1 MLFTDLLVCYNYGQM
16 KLKLILN
23 PVSRGLKQRGCW
35 TRIQKAL
42 DERKIPYDIE
52 CTEGPGHGTILAK
65 KAVEAGYDTIVSIGG
80 DGMANEVANG
90 MIGSDAVFGVI
101 PCGDANDFPKMIGM
115 PKVDPERACDIIREG
130 FTRTIDVG
138 VINGRYFLNV
148 VGIGIDGE
156 ITEAKARIKHY
167 LPGFIGY
174 YYESLK
180 ALLTYAPKKVNIK
193 IDGSSLDASVLSLS
207 IGNGRCCGGGFLFT
221 PEAEIDDG
229 ILDVCLVRYMSR
241 LRTVWDLPKVPKAEH
256 IKLPYVSIYKGKEIT
271 AESGTLLTAH
281 IDGEIAKAHKFEI
294 KVLPGKL
301 RVLAKRPE

>member
-1 MLFTDLLVCYNYGQM
+1 MKINKVGVVGCGLMGSGIAQVCAQ
-16 KLKLILN
+16 
-23 PVSRGLKQRGCW
+23 S
-35 TRIQKAL
+35 
-42 DERKIPYDIE
+42 
-52 CTEGPGHGTILAK
+52 
-65 KAVEAGYDTIVSIGG
+65 GYDTIVSIGG
-80 DGMANEVANG
+80 DGLANEVANG
-90 MIGSDAVFGVI
+90 MIGSQATLGFI
-101 PCGDANDFPKMIGM
+101 PCGDANDFPKMIGL

-138 VINGRYFLNV
+138 IINGRYFLNV

-180 ALLTYAPKKVNIK
+180 TLLTYRPKKTNIK
-193 IDGSSLDASVLSLS
+193 IDGNSLDASVLSLS

-229 ILDVCLVRYMSR
+229 ILDVCLVRFVSR
-241 LRTVWDLPKVPKAEH
+241 LRTIWDLPKLPKAEH
-256 IKLPYVSIYKGKEIT
+256 IKLPYVSIYKGREIT
-271 AESGTLLTAH
+271 AASEMLLTAH

-301 RVLAKRPE
+301 KVLAKRPE